1 MARDSR
7 ADRDGRRLGI
17 AGLAHH
23 DNVGILAQQGA
34 QTALKGQARN
44 VVDLRLVDTGQVAFH
59 GVLNRRDIDLP
70 FGDGL
75 QDHVQRR
82 RFAGTCRPGQVDD
95 AVGAVEQR
103 LKPLVGRVVHA
114 EVVCVFNVGI
124 RRQNTQHGLF
134 AKDRRQNR
142 DTDVDVGAGL
152 ETCAEVAVLRD
163 AVLGNVKV
171 GHDLDTR
178 DERLMQC
185 AL

>member
-23 DNVGILAQQGA
+23 DNVGVLAQQGA

-59 GVLNRRDIDLP
+59 GILNRRDIDLP

-103 LKPLVGRVVHA
+103 LEPLVGRVVHA
-114 EVVCVFNVGI
+114 EVVCVFNVGV

-163 AVLGNVKV
+163 AVLGNVKIR
-171 GHDLDTR
+171 HDLDTR